1 MVSLSGLGRT
11 AMAFAAFGVISSA
24 VMAADYPER
33 DVTLVVQ
40 SSAGGG
46 SDIFARTVSKEL
58 GDLKLVDRT
67 LLVENRPGGSGAV
80 AYSYTAKHKGD
91 PYILQTTASS
101 FFTTPL
107 LGQSP
112 VGPADFTPVAAIAQ
126 DPYVLAVNANS
137 KYKTLADLI
146 AAKSISAG
154 TTGVV
159 NDQTI
164 LAALLTKGS
173 GLEIRSVP
181 FDGDGDVM
189 SAVLGGHIDAIF
201 GNPSE
206 ILQQIES
213 KDLRPLAV
221 STDTRLEALPDVPTF
236 KELGYDI
243 VHTQLR
249 AIVMPKDVP
258 DEALK
263 YWQTRLEK
271 LASSDEWK
279 KNYVEKYNL
288 QSAYVAGDDL
298 KALFNKTTDAFREQM
313 KAAGLIK

>member
-1 MVSLSGLGRT
+1 MVLLSGLGRT
-11 AMAFAAFGVISSA
+11 VIAFAAFGIVSSTA
-24 VMAADYPER
+24 MAADYPER

-58 GDLKLVDRT
+58 SDLKLVDRT
-67 LLVENRPGGSGAV
+67 LLVENRPGGSGSV
-80 AYSYTAKHKGD
+80 AYTYTAKRRGD
-91 PYILQTTASS
+91 PYVLQTIASS

-137 KYKTLADLI
+137 KYKTLADLV

-164 LAALLTKGS
+164 LAALLTKAS

-181 FDGDGDVM
+181 FDGSGDVM

-213 KDLRPLAV
+213 EELRPIAV

-249 AIVMPKDVP
+249 AIVMPKGVP
-258 DEALK
+258 ADALE
-263 YWQTRLEK
+263 YWQERLQK

-279 KNYVEKYNL
+279 KNYVNRYNL
-288 QSAYVAGDDL
+288 QSTYVAGDDL
-298 KALFNKTTDAFREQM
+298 KALFDKTSNAFREQM
-313 KAAGLIK
+313 TAAGLIK